1 MVNTQKKNENKVIK
15 LKDITPEERKVYNE
29 KMAEARKTNEFFK
42 GTASKRVDKVIKAL
56 RTVGFMGKYN
66 GTAEQR
72 ESIVIAIDTAVLEM
86 KTALYQE
93 SKKKESFK
101 LE

>member
-1 MVNTQKKNENKVIK
+1 MPNTQNKDEKKATK
-15 LKDITPEERKVYNE
+15 LKDMKPAERKVYNE
-29 KMAEARKTNEFFK
+29 KMADARKTNEFFK
-42 GTASKRVDKVIKAL
+42 DTASKRVQKAIKAL

-66 GTAEQR
+66 GTDDQR
-72 ESIVIAIDTAVLEM
+72 NAISDAIDTAVSDM
-86 KTALYQE
+86 NQALFKE

>member
-1 MVNTQKKNENKVIK
+1 MANTNSDKKK
-15 LKDITPEERKVYNE
+15 LTDMSKTERKTYNKE
-29 KMAEARKTNEFFK
+29 KAAARKTPEFFK
-42 GTASKRVDKVIKAL
+42 DTAEKRVDKAIKAL

-66 GTAEQR
+66 GTDEQR
-72 ESIVIAIDTAVLEM
+72 ESIVTAIDTAVSNM

-101 LE
+101 L